1 MSEPS
6 FVGDDEKP
14 DPPGRNSASDDPGT
28 TGGSVNIE
36 DLLTD
41 EDALDL
47 A

>member
-1 MSEPS
+1 MPEPS

-14 DPPGRNSASDDPGT
+14 DPPERSSASDDPGT
-28 TGGSVNIE
+28 TGSSVKIE

-41 EDALDL
+41 EDALEL